1 MSIGSIAGG
10 GSTGIQRKENSKQNP
25 TTETVDWLVKRIMDS
40 KVKANAV
47 VPIVNV
53 SFSSTENPADRA
65 LISAAQN
72 GELVK
77 VQEILN
83 QKEHG
88 YVSIGVAIGK
98 AAINGHLDIVQKLLA
113 SDIGETLFYANEE
126 VIRNSFPDAPED
138 IKEKFSSEY
147 LEAIRSIFLN
157 VENLKQTKYTD
168 IIKMLAQTPRGLGTV
183 ICFADRIENKVF
195 RGKFLRDFFG
205 QNFSNIQAFMSPFFT
220 NGNW

>member
-1 MSIGSIAGG
+1 
-10 GSTGIQRKENSKQNP
+10 
-25 TTETVDWLVKRIMDS
+25 
-40 KVKANAV
+40 
-47 VPIVNV
+47 V